1 MASRGAGSY
10 KKGADYERK
19 IAKYLQGVFNIP
31 VKRTPAQESAKVH
44 GGDVNAPKYLNSILS
59 DFFWELKRRESW
71 DLIGWHKKACDDAGN
86 SNQIPIVVTTKNREE
101 DYVFLRFN
109 DFVRILNELE
119 GFRKEEV

>member
-1 MASRGAGSY
+1 MASRGAGAY

-19 IAKYLQGVFNIP
+19 IAKYLQSLFGIE

-71 DLIGWHKKACDDAGN
+71 DLIGWHKKACDDAGM
-86 SNQIPIVVTTKNREE
+86 SRQIPVVVTTKNREE
-101 DYVFLRFN
+101 DYVFLKLS
-109 DFVRILNELE
+109 DFARLLKELD
-119 GFRKEEV
+119 GYRKGE